1 MMKKNVVVVSHERS
15 GTHFLINTIIK
26 NFGYSDGWVDF
37 PRFNKMPNDKKWY
50 DDYCGKVKVFCVG
63 YRGQN
68 KRVFKTHHQ
77 VGFFESY
84 MDDFLK
90 YFTVFYIVR
99 DPRDVGVSCFYYFN
113 KHNNDFPVTK
123 SVGDLLL
130 RVKPYK
136 YAWDS
141 GRSIVKSETLVD
153 RWALHVSGWKKH
165 NVHFIKFS
173 DLKRNFSGVVHR
185 IGKVLNKPVG
195 SIIVPL
201 LDHNVV
207 ESRGGREG
215 DWRGHLSSVDNK
227 RVVEIVNKHG
237 LGEFLG

>member
-1 MMKKNVVVVSHERS
+1 MKNIVVVSHERS

-26 NFGYSDGWVDF
+26 NFGYSDGWIDF
-37 PRFNKMPNDKKWY
+37 PRFNKMPND
-50 DDYCGKVKVFCVG
+50 CGKVKAFCVG
-63 YRGQN
+63 HGRDN
-68 KRVFKTHHQ
+68 RVFKTHHQ

-153 RWALHVSGWKKH
+153 RWALHVSGWNRH
-165 NVHFIKFS
+165 NVHLIKFS
-173 DLKRNFSGVVHR
+173 DLKRNFSNVVR
-185 IGKVLNKPVG
+185 KIGRVLNKPAG
-195 SIIVPL
+195 PIIVPS

-215 DWRGHLSSVDNK
+215 DWWGHLSSADNK
-227 RVVEIVNKHG
+227 MVVKIVNKYG